1 MRNIKAAWL
10 WFWRL
15 PYWVSLI
22 VSISLFGWS
31 HFDKV
36 QRDQVRQQQ
45 KIELD
50 SIALAQDKLGQ
61 DIDRYQ
67 IKYSAL
73 FVKKEPLTKEE
84 KAKIKVAETELK
96 TISAQIDLIKRR
108 LHEICG
114 SEN

>member
-36 QRDQVRQQQ
+36 QREQVRQQQ

-50 SIALAQDKLGQ
+50 LIDIERDRLGRDIEQYKRVYRPLFARKRWDDADHAQ
-61 DIDRYQ
+61 
-67 IKYSAL
+67 
-73 FVKKEPLTKEE
+73 
-84 KAKIKVAETELK
+84 AKIADEKLK
-96 TISAQIDLIKRR
+96 SLGFRLDEIKRR
-108 LHEICG
+108 TREVCG